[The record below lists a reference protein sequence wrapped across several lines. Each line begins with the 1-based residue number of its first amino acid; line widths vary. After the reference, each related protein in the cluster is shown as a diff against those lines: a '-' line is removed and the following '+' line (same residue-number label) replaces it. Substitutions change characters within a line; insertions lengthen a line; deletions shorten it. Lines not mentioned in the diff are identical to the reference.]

1 MRMPEKC
8 RAIERFRVR
17 DTHKAFSNGGSR
29 PSKLEF
35 VRACA
40 IERDALASTFMRA
53 KTTTEMTTLF
63 RFAKTVAFLRR
74 LFPGRSFVRLLIV
87 AVLSGEIA
95 NAQDLK
101 PGPHGI
107 IALLPPFNSARRVNL
122 ARSVWS
128 NPLVRGVR
136 LRTVWRNV
144 QPEENSFD
152 WSYLDEAVALA
163 ARHDKYIGLS
173 VAAGI
178 FTPDWVYRGGAQRF
192 DFTLTGPWRPTSH
205 ETMPEPWDDEFLK
218 KWGATVRAMGR
229 RYDGNTN
236 VAYVVMGG
244 LGFNIESSYV
254 KTPEDIAKLQSLGGA
269 ARWLEGA
276 KRIVDLYA
284 EAFPTTPFLYAMQPP
299 IKNDYT
305 ATRELVEY
313 GVAKYPGHFG
323 IMHTGLNAAAELSLY
338 PNHAVQIYSAKTP
351 AGFQMVWSTEGD
363 KGDSRHSALVKRVKG
378 TLAQALTRGAEFNGQ
393 FVEVYEV
400 DCQNPALA
408 GELREAGQR
417 LAPEKRQPAQ

>member
-1 MRMPEKC
+1 VP
-8 RAIERFRVR
+8 I
-17 DTHKAFSNGGSR
+17 D
-29 PSKLEF
+29 
-35 VRACA
+35 
-40 IERDALASTFMRA
+40 RDALASTFMRA
-53 KTTTEMTTLF
+53 KTTTQITTLF

-74 LFPGRSFVRLLIV
+74 LFPGRAFVRLLIV

-107 IALLPPFNSARRVNL
+107 FALLPSFNNARRVNL
-122 ARSVWS
+122 ARPVWS

-144 QPEENSFD
+144 QPEESSFD
-152 WSYLDEAVALA
+152 WSYFDEAVVLA
-163 ARHDKYIGLS
+163 ARHGKSIGLS

-192 DFTLTGPWRPTSH
+192 DFTLTGPWRPTRH
-205 ETMPEPWDDEFLK
+205 MTMPEPWDDEFLK

-229 RYDGNTN
+229 RYDGNAS
-236 VAYVVMGG
+236 VAYVVIGG
-244 LGFNIESSYV
+244 LGFSIESFYV

-284 EAFPTTPFLYAMQPP
+284 EAFPATPFLYAMATP
-299 IKNDYT
+299 IKDDYT

-313 GVAKYPGHFG
+313 GVAKYPGRFG
-323 IMHTGLNAAAELSLY
+323 IMHAGLNAAAGLSLY
-338 PNHAVQIYSAKTP
+338 PNHAVQIYSAKAP
-351 AGFQMVWSTEGD
+351 AGFQMVWSTEANEG
-363 KGDSRHSALVKRVKG
+363 AKRVKG
-378 TLAQALTRGAEFNGQ
+378 TLAQALARGAEFNGQ

-400 DCQNPALA
+400 DCQNPAYA
-408 GELREAGQR
+408 GDLREAGQR
-417 LAPEKRQPAQ
+417 LAPGKSQPAQ